1 MPHTVSSLSI
11 LRDRGDRGDSQK
23 GIQTMPPSTSAT
35 LMVVMTTH
43 LSDGLVRDV
52 HGERHGV
59 ATALGAVIR
68 QPPTASDKVLNL
80 FTYST
85 YVREWY
91 GACTVECVSL
101 LEESI
106 VHLCIPR
113 LTCTFKKY
121 RVHVPYLYLI
131 SLIAHAMRASSVQSS
146 TTAPGV
152 SSLLPPSLARIL
164 YVRPTGATC

>member
-1 MPHTVSSLSI
+1 MPPRGKGESSEWEGSRAGAASVQVCYSFTRHHYPCLATRPHRLLLPHAVSSLSI
-11 LRDRGDRGDSQK
+11 LQDRGDGGDSQK
-23 GIQTMPPSTSAT
+23 NIQTMPPSTSAT

-91 GACTVECVSL
+91 VL
-101 LEESI
+101 L
-106 VHLCIPR
+106 
-113 LTCTFKKY
+113 Y
-121 RVHVPYLYLI
+121 R
-131 SLIAHAMRASSVQSS
+131 
-146 TTAPGV
+146 
-152 SSLLPPSLARIL
+152 
-164 YVRPTGATC
+164 YV

>member
-1 MPHTVSSLSI
+1 MYSTCRYTV
-11 LRDRGDRGDSQK
+11 LRM
-23 GIQTMPPSTSAT
+23 QTS
-35 LMVVMTTH
+35 
-43 LSDGLVRDV
+43 LVRRK
-52 HGERHGV
+52 E
-59 ATALGAVIR
+59 
-68 QPPTASDKVLNL
+68 N
-80 FTYST
+80 
-85 YVREWY
+85 Y

-113 LTCTFKKY
+113 LTCTYKKY

-152 SSLLPPSLARIL
+152 SSVPSVVGVASALSLSERLERRRQEKMGVQSDHPVAAEKAAGKMVTFDDSAAGQLHEPCRKTGGVRDEPPQSGMPWWRLAVL
-164 YVRPTGATC
+164 SVSD